1 MVITITGDK
10 GGVAKTTTTIHL
22 ALCLSSRRPTL
33 VIDADKNRTAL
44 KWATRAAQS
53 GEALPFEVIPEKQ
66 LVAFGG
72 KYPPST
78 SHLLIDTEGRPDD
91 EDLEDAVRTS
101 DLIIVPTE
109 ADTGSMETL
118 GVLLK
123 KIQSYMGESS
133 GKRLGILLTNVPPPP
148 QKDGEY
154 ARELLKVAGFPL
166 FKTTMRSY
174 KCYRTA
180 QTRGVTVDRVRD
192 DPRSVS
198 AWIDCVAFAA
208 EVETITQHD
217 PGANNAQLKEYV

>member
-1 MVITITGDK
+1 MVITVTSDK
-10 GGVAKTTTTIHL
+10 GGVGKTTTTIHL
-22 ALCLSSRRPTL
+22 ADILSSQRPTL

-53 GEALPFEVIPEKQ
+53 GEAFPFEVIPEKQ

-72 KYPPST
+72 KYPPAT
-78 SHLLIDTEGRPDD
+78 SHLIIDTEGRPDD

-109 ADTGSMETL
+109 ADTASMETL

-123 KIQSYMGESS
+123 KIQGYMGEGS

-148 QKDGEY
+148 QRDGEY
-154 ARELLKVAGFPL
+154 ARELLKANGLPL
-166 FKTTMRSY
+166 FDTTMRSY

-180 QTRGVTVDRVRD
+180 QTRGMTVERVRD

-198 AWIDCVAFAA
+198 AWSDCMAFAA
-208 EVETITQHD
+208 EVETTTQHVD
-217 PGANNAQLKEYV
+217 SGANHA

>member
-1 MVITITGDK
+1 MVITITSDK
-10 GGVAKTTTTIHL
+10 GGVGKTTTTIHL
-22 ALCLSSRRPTL
+22 ANILSTRRPTL

-44 KWATRAAQS
+44 KWATRATQA
-53 GEALPFEVIPEKQ
+53 GEAFPFEVIPEKQ

-72 KYPPST
+72 KYPAAT
-78 SHLLIDTEGRPDD
+78 SNLIIDTEGRPDD

-109 ADTGSMETL
+109 ADTASMETL

-123 KIQSYMGESS
+123 KIQSYMGQGS

-154 ARELLKVAGFPL
+154 ARELLKANGFPL
-166 FKTTMRSY
+166 FDTTMRSY

-180 QTRGVTVDRVRD
+180 QTRGVTVEHVRD

-198 AWIDCVAFAA
+198 AWRDCVAFAA
-208 EVETITQHD
+208 EVDRTTQNKESGD
-217 PGANNAQLKEYV
+217 DNA